1 MMLQTP
7 PDTTPA
13 TVYEP
18 GTSCPVT
25 DDCAN
30 CEHLADAVD
39 DLKER
44 ITELADENKHLR
56 PDHESLDVLLDSLRE
71 YFEWVDSDRFT
82 STLSPPLKTR
92 ITVTLRDQ
100 VTRSIEGVR

>member
-1 MMLQTP
+1 MLHT
-7 PDTTPA
+7 DTAPTGP
-13 TVYEP
+13 YEP

-44 ITELADENKHLR
+44 ITELAEANKGLQPAH
-56 PDHESLDVLLDSLRE
+56 DALDGLLDSLRE
-71 YFEWVDSDRFT
+71 YFEWIDSDRTT
-82 STLSPPLKTR
+82 STLSPLLKTR
-92 ITVTLRDQ
+92 ITATLRDQ